1 MDTRVTIRLS
11 EKGHERYAGLAKDAG
26 VGLSTYLKQRLEDG
40 DLILRQLADLR
51 LAVADLRRAGADGGA
66 TGIDEKLERI
76 ITLLEGSVER
86 RPGLGAVRISPDPVA
101 LEALL
106 ILRNVAQPMN
116 VSAAQAEVKRNGVEL
131 WYPFDAKAGA
141 RE

>member
-26 VGLSTYLKQRLEDG
+26 VGLSTYLKRRLEDG
-40 DLILRQLADLR
+40 DVLARQLADLR
-51 LAVADLRRAGADGGA
+51 LAIADLRIGGADGKPSEADG
-66 TGIDEKLERI
+66 KLDRI
-76 ITLLEGSVER
+76 IALLEADAIGAPSDPAR
-86 RPGLGAVRISPDPVA
+86 RSPDAVA
-101 LEALL
+101 LETLL

-131 WYPFDAKAGA
+131 WYPFDVKPP
-141 RE
+141 EHK